1 MSKPEISTTIA
12 VNKKARFDYFI
23 EEELE
28 AGLVLQ
34 GWEVKSLR
42 AGKLNISD
50 AHVIIKH
57 GEAWL
62 WGAQI
67 QALSTAA
74 THIDADPRRTR
85 KLLLN
90 RKEISKLIGSIE
102 RQGYTVVPLSLYW
115 RKNRVKMKIGIAK
128 GKKTHDKRDAV
139 KERDWQRSKSRILK
153 NG

>member
-1 MSKPEISTTIA
+1 MSKPESSTTIA

-28 AGLVLQ
+28 AGLVLE

-50 AHVIIKH
+50 AHVMIKH

-67 QALSTAA
+67 QALPTAA

-90 RKEISKLIGSIE
+90 RKEISRLIGSIE

-115 RKNRVKMKIGIAK
+115 RKNKVKMKIGIAK

-139 KERDWQRSKSRILK
+139 KERDWQRSKSRIMK
-153 NG
+153 NH